1 MNRNRCSQTGRF
13 LPQNGGMFAPG
24 AFQNLGN
31 LMLNPQ
37 GAAQQPP
44 HYDSSD
50 DEEEELDRL
59 QEEELERLRSI
70 LARLQPPYAGG
81 GQNY

>member
-1 MNRNRCSQTGRF
+1 MNRNRCSQTGKF

-50 DEEEELDRL
+50 DEEEEL
-59 QEEELERLRSI
+59 ERLRSI
-70 LARLQPPYAGG
+70 LARLPPPYAGG
-81 GQNY
+81 GQNYY